1 MPDAVRLA
9 IGTFTRIPVPVPRT
23 LNRRTARNAMLL
35 APVIGALL
43 GFILGE
49 AADLISTFLHA
60 PTLVVASLVVAAS
73 TWITRALHVDGLA
86 DTADALGSG
95 APAEKALAIAR
106 KSDIGPFGVVTLV
119 LTLLIQVS
127 CLAALI
133 PHASLALAIALG
145 TSRLGVTV
153 ACSRRIP
160 AARPDGLGATVA
172 GTVPAIG
179 VGVLVILWMALCLV
193 ISWRWGSWWA
203 GISAASLGLIA
214 GAYLT
219 RVACRRLGGITG
231 DVLGAVIEV
240 ITSTTLVALVVCVT
254 V

>member
-133 PHASLALAIALG
+133 PH
-145 TSRLGVTV
+145 
-153 ACSRRIP
+153 
-160 AARPDGLGATVA
+160 
-172 GTVPAIG
+172 
-179 VGVLVILWMALCLV
+179 GVLVVLWMALCLV

-219 RVACRRLGGITG
+219 RIACRRLGGITG